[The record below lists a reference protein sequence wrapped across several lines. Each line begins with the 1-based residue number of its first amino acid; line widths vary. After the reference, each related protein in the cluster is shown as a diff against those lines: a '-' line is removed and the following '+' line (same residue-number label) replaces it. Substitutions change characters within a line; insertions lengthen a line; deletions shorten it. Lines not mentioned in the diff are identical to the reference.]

1 LRGRDGE
8 NHGPREAL
16 EHVRAIIYDALR
28 TNDLVTVREHLNQ
41 MRAITEKAIGRDT
54 LHAART
60 LSASILQ
67 QCGQV
72 R

>member
-1 LRGRDGE
+1 MRGVME
-8 NHGPREAL
+8 KTMGPREAL

-41 MRAITEKAIGRDT
+41 MRAVTEKAIGPGT

-60 LSASILQ
+60 LRSS
-67 QCGQV
+67 V
-72 R
+72 H